1 MTCKDCIHEK
11 VCEANT
17 KETAQM
23 LNFTLLE
30 DISGNA
36 DRCEFFKNKADY
48 VEAKRA
54 EWIKWYPPMEFIL
67 TGEELLYCCSNCD
80 AKYTDV
86 KGYKY
91 CPFCGAFIDGERKEE
106 NAQKENRIN

>member
-23 LNFTLLE
+23 LNFTLPE

-48 VEAKRA
+48 VEVVMCKDCKCYK
-54 EWIKWYPPMEFIL
+54 EY
-67 TGEELLYCCSNCD
+67 LYD
-80 AKYTDV
+80 
-86 KGYKY
+86 
-91 CPFCGAFIDGERKEE
+91 
-106 NAQKENRIN
+106 